1 LKKQPERGITYW
13 DMTLIPV
20 KDDLDHVLGLEF
32 SLVDVTEIKRA
43 EEEIRALNESL
54 KQQAADLTAS
64 NKELEA
70 FSYSVSHDLRAP
82 LRNIDGF
89 SQALLEDYSPKLDE
103 KGKDFLNRVRAAT
116 QRMGGLIDDLLQL
129 SVTMRKEM
137 KREPVDLSRLAHS
150 VINELKEAE
159 PERQVDVVI
168 KEKALVSGDARLLR
182 EMLVNLLG
190 NAWKFTSQRSPAK
203 IEFGQTEKSGERLFF
218 VKDNG
223 AGFDM
228 KYADKLFIPFQRLH
242 SVTEFAG
249 NGIGLAIVKRIIERH
264 GGSIWAEGEA
274 EKGATFYFK
283 L

>member
-1 LKKQPERGITYW
+1 
-13 DMTLIPV
+13 
-20 KDDLDHVLGLEF
+20 LEF

-43 EEEIRALNESL
+43 EEEIRALNEIL
-54 KQQAADLTAS
+54 RQQTADLTAS

-82 LRNIDGF
+82 LRNINGF
-89 SQALLEDYSPKLDE
+89 SQALLEDYSSKLDDQ
-103 KGKDFLNRVRAAT
+103 GKNFLDRIRAAT

-150 VINELKEAE
+150 VIKELKEAE
-159 PERQVDVVI
+159 PERQVEVTI
-168 KEKALVSGDARLLR
+168 QEKTLVLGDARLLR